1 MNPFKSDVSKIS
13 KNPLYKIN
21 KILILKTNVNQ
32 WKNNETV
39 TDWFKNVVNKKLW
52 SFIQFDL
59 ENF

>member
-1 MNPFKSDVSKIS
+1 MNPFKSDVGKIS
-13 KNPLYKIN
+13 KNLLYKIN

-39 TDWFKNVVNKKLW
+39 IDWFKNVVNKKLW
-52 SFIQFDL
+52 SFIQFGL

>member
-1 MNPFKSDVSKIS
+1 MNPFKSEVGKIS
-13 KNPLYKIN
+13 KNLLYKIN

-39 TDWFKNVVNKKLW
+39 IDWFKNVVNKKLW
-52 SFIQFDL
+52 SFIQFGL

>member
-1 MNPFKSDVSKIS
+1 MNPFKSDVGKIS
-13 KNPLYKIN
+13 KNLLYKIN
-21 KILILKTNVNQ
+21 KILILKTNANQ

-39 TDWFKNVVNKKLW
+39 IDWFKNVVNKKLW